1 MFGTLINFI
10 LGFIG
15 GIIVARVMLFPL
27 YLLNKENEEINEIDE
42 LEELENEVI
51 VTEELDTDDPDIYD
65 HIPRID

>member
-1 MFGTLINFI
+1 MISTILNFI
-10 LGFIG
+10 LGFFG

-27 YLLNKENEEINEIDE
+27 YLCDYENEKLNEIDE

-51 VTEELDTDDPDIYD
+51 VQEKDLDPEIEK